1 MSRELSNHRN
11 EIGDV
16 NDCLEKLSE
25 ARKMF
30 GEMPERSVI
39 SWIAIINGYVSF
51 SLEDEA
57 LRLFSEFL
65 ENGIVTN
72 SRNYVCFY

>member
-1 MSRELSNHRN
+1 
-11 EIGDV
+11 
-16 NDCLEKLSE
+16 
-25 ARKMF
+25 MF

-57 LRLFSEFL
+57 LRLFSEFV
-65 ENGIVTN
+65 ENEIVTN
-72 SRNYVCFY
+72 SRNYVCLLNLCCKTLYFDLGRQIHACVVNINNV